1 METQK
6 ETNKIFEY
14 ITDNFYFD
22 DLYSKNL
29 NDKFELSDI
38 ENGRTSYVLKFNSF
52 LLGRKDDLTFYFE
65 DYLKNTKYYNE
76 IENESNFFLSKKDER
91 KIIKSSLE
99 KLNILKKQPEDVL
112 ILYKSDNQNSF
123 VIEKEDVT
131 KDVLEDYKKNLE
143 QAKEKTKNEAEEEE
157 GM

>member
-76 IENESNFFLSKKDER
+76 IENESDLFLSKKDER
-91 KIIKSSLE
+91 EIIKSSLE